1 VSAGRRRAQESEEG
15 DSAGAASHHFV
26 KQALQPLVAMLLEQ
40 LVKQEEG
47 QVRGGRGLHGIWGS
61 PSGPTAAGLPE
72 RRPPPWRSGGRS
84 RRLGCGVEGLWR
96 RV

>member
-1 VSAGRRRAQESEEG
+1 MVSAGQRGAQESEEG

-47 QVRGGRGLHGIWGS
+47 QVRGGRGLD
-61 PSGPTAAGLPE
+61 
-72 RRPPPWRSGGRS
+72 
-84 RRLGCGVEGLWR
+84 GVL
-96 RV
+96 